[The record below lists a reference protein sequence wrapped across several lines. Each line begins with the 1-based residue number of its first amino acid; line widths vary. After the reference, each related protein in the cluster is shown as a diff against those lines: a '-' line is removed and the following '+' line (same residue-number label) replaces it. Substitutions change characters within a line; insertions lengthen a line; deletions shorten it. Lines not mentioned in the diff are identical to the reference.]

1 MEEESSVTI
10 SELSGMQVL
19 SQISALIVS
28 FVEVFK
34 VFQNVFFPKNFFLKI
49 GGKNMK
55 NFTTF

>member
-10 SELSGMQVL
+10 SELPGMQVL

-34 VFQNVFFPKNFFLKI
+34 VFPKN
-49 GGKNMK
+49 
-55 NFTTF
+55 